1 MNNAPLSVVDHRAS
15 GVLELAWPDGCV
27 SRLPHALLRS
37 RCRCGG
43 CEQQRRHLGGLPEPV
58 ADIRIDDIRPV
69 GDKAVN
75 LLFSDGHG
83 RGVYPWA
90 YLRQI
95 ADENSDSRESAVSSA
110 IAIGSAIRHA

>member
-1 MNNAPLSVVDHRAS
+1 MNEPPQSVVDHRAS
-15 GVLELAWPDGCV
+15 GVLELVWLDGNV

-43 CEQQRRHLGGLPEPV
+43 CEQQRRHLGGLPET
-58 ADIRIDDIRPV
+58 AAETRIEDIRPV

-75 LLFSDGHG
+75 LVFSDGHG
-83 RGVYPWA
+83 RGIYPWA

-95 ADENSDSRESAVSSA
+95 ADEHSDSREQAVPSA
-110 IAIGSAIRHA
+110 IASGGALTHA